1 MPRKILIDCD
11 PGIDDAVALAIAMF
25 HTDLEIVAI
34 TATEGNVSAEQ
45 SNRNVQA
52 IIEQLDPPRY
62 PRIGVATPLDQ
73 APSHDARLIHGDD
86 GLANTCF
93 SVSLLHHQH
102 ASEKVICDVVR
113 SAPDEITVLALGP
126 LTNIARAMKRDP
138 HTAGMIGRII
148 MMGGSVDGI
157 GNVTPAAEFNCYYDA
172 DAAKTVFRSP
182 TTKTLVP
189 LDVTQQVVFSLD
201 FVNQL
206 PVDASR
212 AGRLLHRIVP
222 HLFRTYR
229 QQLGLERIHLHDV
242 VALMVALHP
251 ELFEAQEMAGDV
263 ETQGDL
269 TMGTTVFDRR
279 ANRSWRCNME
289 VATAVDVAAVIDGIL
304 RGLASAGDQTRS

>member
-25 HTDLEIVAI
+25 HADLEVVAI

-52 IIEQLDPPRY
+52 IMEQLDPPRY
-62 PRIGVATPLDQ
+62 ARIGVATPNDQ
-73 APSHDARLIHGDD
+73 APAHDARAIHGDD
-86 GLANTCF
+86 GLANAGF

-113 SAPDEITVLALGP
+113 SAPEDITILALGP
-126 LTNIARAMKRDP
+126 LTNISRALKRDP
-138 HTAGMIGRII
+138 HLAGMIGRII
-148 MMGGSVDGI
+148 MMGGTVNGI

-172 DAAKTVFRSP
+172 DAAKTVFHSL

-189 LDVTQQVVFSLD
+189 LDVTRQVPFSFD

-206 PVDASR
+206 PTETTR
-212 AGRLLHRIVP
+212 AGRFVHTIVP
-222 HLFRTYR
+222 HLFRAYR
-229 QQLGLERIHLHDV
+229 QQLGLELIHLHDV

-251 ELFEAQEMAGDV
+251 ELFETEEMAGDV
-263 ETQGDL
+263 EVQGEL
-269 TMGTTVFDRR
+269 TVGATVFDRR
-279 ANRSWRCNME
+279 VNRSWRHNME
-289 VATAVDVAAVIDGIL
+289 VATAVDTAAVMDGVL
-304 RGLASAGDQTRS
+304 RGLASAGEQTRS